1 MIKQIQTELSDE
13 KLNQLNKVIS
23 KFKLDL
29 PKFIQNISKLVFLTS
44 GGTKVPLEQN
54 CVRFIDNFS
63 TGTRGSLLCQ

>member
-1 MIKQIQTELSDE
+1 MIE
-13 KLNQLNKVIS
+13 KIKSEISKNQLEKNTKKILN
-23 KFKLDL
+23 FKSEIEN
-29 PKFIQNISKLVFLTS
+29 FIKNCENLIFLTS